1 MPKKPQ
7 KLLWK
12 PGTMLYPIPAALV
25 SCGTYGGAQNILTVA
40 WTGIVC
46 SDPAMLS
53 ISIRPGRHSYELIRK
68 SGEFVVNLTTAAMAR
83 AVDWCG
89 VKSGR
94 DHDKFAEMKLTPQ
107 PAKFIGAPLISES
120 PVNLECRVRE
130 ARELGSHVMFIA
142 EILAVHADP
151 AYFDM
156 KTGFFNLAAAEPLCY
171 CHGHYYR
178 LGKHIGKFGF
188 AVEKKKQGKRRKAK
202 GKGRGKPCVRPGLI
216 ILSKPQARTSRGR

>member
-1 MPKKPQ
+1 MTRNMK

-12 PGTMLYPIPAALV
+12 PGTMLYPVPAVLV
-25 SCGTYGGAQNILTVA
+25 SCGETGGVRNIITIA
-40 WTGIVC
+40 WTGVVC
-46 SDPAMLS
+46 TEPAMCS
-53 ISIRPGRHSYELIRK
+53 ISIRPQRFSYGLIRN
-68 SGEFVVNLTTAAMAR
+68 SGEFVINLTTAAMAR

-94 DHDKFAEMKLTPQ
+94 DLDKFKEMKLTAL
-107 PAKFIGAPLISES
+107 PAQHVRAPLIAES

-130 ARELGSHVMFIA
+130 VRQLGSHHLFIA

-151 AYFDM
+151 AYFDAR
-156 KTGFFNLAAAEPLCY
+156 TGFFDLAAAGPLCY

-188 AVEKKKQGKRRKAK
+188 AVEKKKKKPRPLPKKA
-202 GKGRGKPCVRPGLI
+202 
-216 ILSKPQARTSRGR
+216 

>member
-1 MPKKPQ
+1 M
-7 KLLWK
+7 
-12 PGTMLYPIPAALV
+12 
-25 SCGTYGGAQNILTVA
+25 C
-40 WTGIVC
+40 
-46 SDPAMLS
+46 S
-53 ISIRPGRHSYELIRK
+53 ISIRPGRFSYAMIRQ
-68 SGEFVVNLTTAAMAR
+68 SGEFAVNLTTAAMAR

-94 DHDKFAEMKLTPQ
+94 DLDKFQEMKLTAT
-107 PAKFIGAPLISES
+107 PAKHIRAPLIAES

-130 ARELGSHVMFIA
+130 MRELGSHHMFVA

-151 AYFDM
+151 AYFDA

-188 AVEKKKQGKRRKAK
+188 AVEKRKTRQKAK
-202 GKGRGKPCVRPGLI
+202 GKR
-216 ILSKPQARTSRGR
+216 

>member
-1 MPKKPQ
+1 MPRNMK

-12 PGTMLYPIPAALV
+12 PGTMLYPVPAVLV
-25 SCGTYGGAQNILTVA
+25 SCGETGGVRNIITIA
-40 WTGIVC
+40 WTGVVC
-46 SDPAMLS
+46 TDPAMCS
-53 ISIRPGRHSYELIRK
+53 ISIRPQRFSYGLIRN
-68 SGEFVVNLTTAAMAR
+68 SGEFVINLTTAAMAR

-94 DHDKFAEMKLTPQ
+94 DLDKFKEMKLTAV
-107 PAKFIGAPLISES
+107 PAQHVRAPLIAES

-130 ARELGSHVMFIA
+130 VRQLGSHHLFIA

-151 AYFDM
+151 AYFDAR
-156 KTGFFNLAAAEPLCY
+156 TGFFDLAAAGPLCY

-188 AVEKKKQGKRRKAK
+188 AVEKKKKKQ
-202 GKGRGKPCVRPGLI
+202 RP
-216 ILSKPQARTSRGR
+216 LSKKT

>member
-1 MPKKPQ
+1 MNQQAK

-12 PGTMLYPIPAALV
+12 PGTMLYPIPAVLV
-25 SCGTYGGAQNILTVA
+25 SCGEYGGARNVLTVA
-40 WTGIVC
+40 WTGVVC
-46 SDPAMLS
+46 SDPPMCS
-53 ISIRPGRHSYELIRK
+53 IAIRPSRFSYGLIRK
-68 SGEFVVNLTTAAMAR
+68 SGEFAVNLTTAAMAR

-94 DHDKFAEMKLTPQ
+94 DLDKFKEMKLTAL
-107 PAKFIGAPLISES
+107 PAKHIHAPLIAES

-130 ARELGSHVMFIA
+130 MRELGSHNLFIA

-151 AYFDM
+151 SYFDP

-188 AVEKKKQGKRRKAK
+188 SVEKKKTKQKAK
-202 GKGRGKPCVRPGLI
+202 GKR
-216 ILSKPQARTSRGR
+216 RT

>member
-1 MPKKPQ
+1 MIRETKKM
-7 KLLWK
+7 LWK
-12 PGTMLYPIPAALV
+12 PGTMLYPIPAVLV
-25 SCGTYGGAQNILTVA
+25 SCGEYGGKQNIITVA
-40 WTGIVC
+40 WTGVVC
-46 SDPAMLS
+46 SEPAMLS
-53 ISIRPGRHSYELIRK
+53 ISIRPGRFSCDMIRK
-68 SGEFVVNLTTAAMAR
+68 SGEFAVNLTTAAMAP

-94 DHDKFAEMKLTPQ
+94 DLDKFKEMKLNAA
-107 PAKFIGAPLISES
+107 PAKHIRAPLIAES

-130 ARELGSHVMFIA
+130 TRELGSHLMFIA

-151 AYFDM
+151 RYFDA

-188 AVEKKKQGKRRKAK
+188 SVEKKRSKRR
-202 GKGRGKPCVRPGLI
+202 P
-216 ILSKPQARTSRGR
+216 AR

>member
-1 MPKKPQ
+1 MEREAK

-12 PGTMLYPIPAALV
+12 PGTMLYPVPAVLV
-25 SCGTYGGAQNILTVA
+25 SCGDFNGERNLLTVA
-40 WTGIVC
+40 WTGIAC
-46 SDPAMLS
+46 TEPPMCTIAL
-53 ISIRPGRHSYELIRK
+53 RPQRHSYGLVRA

-94 DHDKFAEMKLTPQ
+94 DFDKFREVKLTPLA
-107 PAKFIGAPLISES
+107 AKVVAAPLVAES

-130 ARELGSHVMFIA
+130 VRELGSHHLFIA

-151 AYFDM
+151 SYFDAR
-156 KTGFFNLAAAEPLCY
+156 TGFFNLAAAEPLCY

-188 AVEKKKQGKRRKAK
+188 SVEKKKKRQMAK
-202 GKGRGKPCVRPGLI
+202 GKRQK
-216 ILSKPQARTSRGR
+216 